1 MKTCAFTLY
10 RDCDGSI
17 SADSTPVKKTITI
30 RDYLA
35 KTNRKKL
42 EEVCAKGP
50 RKRRTYFYRVG
61 QSAGYAEALAN
72 APTVAPEKIGT
83 FTCDVDGRFKE
94 WQVRRAIIEAVKSGR
109 SDAAIE
115 PRSEED
121 KPAHLRKVYVFHFS
135 KKEA

>member
-1 MKTCAFTLY
+1 MKSYAFTLY
-10 RDCDGSI
+10 RDCGNV
-17 SADSTPVKKTITI
+17 SADSTPTKKTITI

-35 KTNRKKL
+35 KTNRQKL

-61 QSAGYAEALAN
+61 KSAGYAEAVAN

-83 FTCDVDGRFKE
+83 FTCNVDGRFKE
-94 WQVRRAIIEAVKSGR
+94 WQVRRAIIEAVKMGR
-109 SDAAIE
+109 RDAAIE
-115 PRSEED
+115 PSSED
-121 KPAHLRKVYVFHFS
+121 GKPEHLKKVYVFAFS